1 MKKLAPAV
9 IGLLVLGFLPAAAEA
24 AISARFSLGG
34 GVLRSGDLADGIRG
48 YNDLSASFYGS
59 ALQGQ
64 FKAPG
69 FGLEPSAE
77 VIIPLGT
84 HWGIGLGAGYSAH
97 SRASEM
103 SYALAD
109 ASVRESLTAGISS
122 VPIELNLHFF
132 FPVSERITIDAWAGP
147 SYNMLRMSWD
157 YRMTVDLE
165 GQSGTDHFEFK
176 STRNALGGQAGVGIA
191 FKLSEAFDLTAE
203 VCGRFVAPGAT
214 SGDWTETGS
223 GDFWA
228 INDSG
233 TATVWVFDLLYSGNT
248 YRQLSFQESKPSGA
262 NVNAAEEAKIGAS
275 TFGFR
280 IGFRIRLPFPR
291 SGSRD

>member
-1 MKKLAPAV
+1 MKKLAPAAA
-9 IGLLVLGFLPAAAEA
+9 GLLLLALFPSAAEA
-24 AISARFSLGG
+24 AVSVRFSLGG
-34 GVLRSGDLADGIRG
+34 GLLRSGDLAEGVRG

-59 ALQGQ
+59 ALKGQ

-77 VIIPLGT
+77 IIIPLGAR
-84 HWGIGLGAGYSAH
+84 WGIGLGAGYSSH

-109 ASVRESLTAGISS
+109 ASVAESLTAGISS

-132 FPVSERITIDAWAGP
+132 LPVSEKITIDAWAGP

-165 GQSGTDHFEFK
+165 GQSGADRFEFK
-176 STRNALGGQAGVGIA
+176 SNRSALGGQAGVGIA

-203 VCGRFVAPGAT
+203 VCGRFVAAGAA

-228 INDSG
+228 IDDSG
-233 TATVWVFDLLYSGNT
+233 EATVWVFDLLYSGNA

-280 IGFRIRLPFPR
+280 IGFRIRLPFSR
-291 SGSRD
+291 SGSRG